1 MKKRQF
7 KYLFGPV
14 PSRRLGISLGVD
26 LLPPKTCSL
35 DCVYCEC
42 GVTTCLTME
51 RKEWVPLHEVKEEL
65 SLIFEEKPPLDYI
78 TLSGFGE
85 PTLHSGLEELVSFI
99 KKTNYKIALLTNG
112 SFLFDE
118 SSYEAIKNV
127 DLLKVSI
134 DAVTQEAF
142 EKVNRPAK
150 GFFLE
155 LFLSKFKEF
164 SLSYKGRIW
173 IEVFLVPHL
182 NTHDSHLELLGQYL
196 QEIQCERVQ
205 LNSLDRPPAEGFV
218 QPLSPSALLCYQKY
232 LQSMLSVPIDIV
244 SRQNLEKA
252 SFNEEYMNLL
262 LQAIRRRPLNNEDLF
277 HLFGEEQEKAK
288 EYLKQKAFLEN
299 GFWKIQK

>member
-1 MKKRQF
+1 MKKQQF

-42 GVTTCLTME
+42 GVTTCLTTE
-51 RKEWVPLHEVKEEL
+51 RKEWVPLEEVKKEL
-65 SLIFEEKPPLDYI
+65 AVIFEEKPPLDYI
-78 TLSGFGE
+78 TFSGFGE
-85 PTLHSGLEELVSFI
+85 PTLHSGFEELVSFI
-99 KKTNYKIALLTNG
+99 KKTDYKIALLTNG

-118 SSYEAIKNV
+118 SCYDAVRKV

-142 EKVNRPAK
+142 ENVNRPAK
-150 GFFLE
+150 SFVLE

-164 SLSYKGRIW
+164 SLHYKGRIW
-173 IEVFLVPHL
+173 IEVFLVPGL
-182 NTHDSHLELLGQYL
+182 NTDEKHLELLGQYL

-218 QPLSPSALLCYQKY
+218 QPLLSSALLCYQKY
-232 LQSMLSVPIDIV
+232 FQSMLTVPVDII

-262 LQAIRRRPLNNEDLF
+262 LQAIKRRPLNHEDLF
-277 HLFGEEQEKAK
+277 HLFGEEQEKVK
-288 EYLKQKAFLEN
+288 EYLHKKATLEN
-299 GFWKIQK
+299 GFWKIK